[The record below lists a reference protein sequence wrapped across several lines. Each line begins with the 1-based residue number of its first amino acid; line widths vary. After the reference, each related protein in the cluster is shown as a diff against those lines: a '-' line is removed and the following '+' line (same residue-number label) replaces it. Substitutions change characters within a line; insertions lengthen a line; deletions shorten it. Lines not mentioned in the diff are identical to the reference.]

1 MSKQIQDAYIVAAT
15 RTPVGKAPRGM
26 FRNTRPDDMLAHV
39 LRSVVAQAP
48 GIDVSRID
56 DAIIGCAM
64 PEGEQGMNV
73 ARIGLLLAG
82 LPNTIAAQTINRFCS
97 SGLQAVA
104 LAADQIRLGN
114 AGLML
119 AGGTESMSMVPM
131 MGNKVALSPSVFA
144 NDENIAIAYGMGI
157 TAEKVAEEWKISRED
172 QDAFSLASHQKAIAA
187 IQAGE
192 FNDEISPCEIVSHV
206 PDLAGNTIRLRKA
219 LVDTDEGPRPD
230 STIEGLARLKPIF
243 RNGQFGGSVTAGNS
257 SQMSDGAGAVLL
269 ASEQAIKDYG
279 LTPLARFVSFSV
291 AGVRP
296 EVMGIGPIA
305 AIPKALKQAGLTRDQ
320 IDWIELNEAFAAQA
334 LAVIRDCGLDPSK
347 VNPLGGAIA
356 LGHPLGATGAVRTA
370 TIVHGMRRRQQKYGL
385 VTMCIGT
392 GMGAAGVFE
401 AV

>member
-1 MSKQIQDAYIVAAT
+1 MKQIQDAYIVAAT
-15 RTPVGKAPRGM
+15 RTPVGKAPKGV
-26 FRNTRPDDMLAHV
+26 FRNTRPDEMLAHV
-39 LRSVVAQAP
+39 LKAVIAQAP
-48 GIDVSRID
+48 GIDVNRID

-64 PEGEQGMNV
+64 PEAEQGMNV

-114 AGLML
+114 ADLML

-131 MGNKVALSPSVFA
+131 MGNKVALSPQVFA
-144 NDENIAIAYGMGI
+144 RDENVAIAYGMGI
-157 TAEKVAEEWKISRED
+157 TAEKVAEEWKVSRED
-172 QDAFSLASHQKAIAA
+172 QDAFALASHQKALAA
-187 IQAGE
+187 IAAGE
-192 FNDEISPCEIVSHV
+192 FRDEITPYEVIARV
-206 PDLAGNTIRLRKA
+206 PDIAGNTVRVKRT
-219 LVDTDEGPRPD
+219 LVEIDEGPRAD
-230 STIEGLARLKPIF
+230 TSMEALAKLKPVF

-257 SQMSDGAGAVLL
+257 SQMSDGAAAVLL
-269 ASEQAIKDYG
+269 ASESAVKQYG

-305 AIPKALKQAGLTRDQ
+305 AIPKALKQAGLAQDQ
-320 IDWIELNEAFAAQA
+320 LDWIELNEAFAAQA
-334 LAVIRDCGLDPSK
+334 LAVIRDCGLDPDK

-356 LGHPLGATGAVRTA
+356 LGHPLGATGAIRTA
-370 TIVHGMRRRQQKYGL
+370 TIVHGLRRRQQKYGM

-392 GMGAAGVFE
+392 GMGAAGIFE
-401 AV
+401 AL

>member
-1 MSKQIQDAYIVAAT
+1 MTKQVQEAYIVAAT
-15 RTPVGKAPRGM
+15 RTPVGKAPRGV

-48 GIDVSRID
+48 GIDASRIGD
-56 DAIIGCAM
+56 IIIGCAM

-73 ARIGLLLAG
+73 ARIGALLAG

-104 LAADQIRLGN
+104 LAADQIRLGQ
-114 AGLML
+114 ADLML

-144 NDENIAIAYGMGI
+144 NDENVMIAYGMGI
-157 TAEKVAEEWKISRED
+157 TAEKVAEEWKVSRED
-172 QDAFSLASHQKAIAA
+172 QDAFALASHQKAIAA

-192 FNDEISPCEIVSHV
+192 FDSEISPFEVISHLPDGNVIQEVRRIVK
-206 PDLAGNTIRLRKA
+206 L
-219 LVDTDEGPRPD
+219 DEGPRPD
-230 STIEGLARLKPIF
+230 SSLEGLAKLKPVF
-243 RNGQFGGSVTAGNS
+243 RNGQFGGTVTAGNS
-257 SQMSDGAGAVLL
+257 SQMSDGAAAVLL

-279 LTPLARFVSFSV
+279 LTPLAKFRSFSV

-305 AIPKALKQAGLTRDQ
+305 AIPKALKQAGLSIDA

-334 LAVIRDCGLDPSK
+334 LAVIRDSKLDPSK

-370 TIVHGMRRRQQKYGL
+370 TIVHGMRRRNQKYGL

-392 GMGAAGVFE
+392 GMGAAGIFE

>member
-1 MSKQIQDAYIVAAT
+1 MTKQVQEAYIVAAT
-15 RTPVGKAPRGM
+15 RTPVGKAPRGV

-48 GIDVSRID
+48 GIDVNRID

-73 ARIGLLLAG
+73 ARIGALLAG
-82 LPNTIAAQTINRFCS
+82 LPNTVAAQTINRFCS

-114 AGLML
+114 ADLML

-144 NDENIAIAYGMGI
+144 NNENVAIAYGMGI
-157 TAEKVAEEWKISRED
+157 TAEKVAEEWKVSRED
-172 QDAFSLASHQKAIAA
+172 QDAFALASHQKAIAA

-192 FNDEISPCEIVSHV
+192 FRSEITPYEVVSHL
-206 PDLAGNTIRLRKA
+206 PDLAGNTIRLKKT
-219 LVDTDEGPRPD
+219 LVEVDEGPRLD
-230 STIEGLARLKPIF
+230 TSLEGLGKLKPVF
-243 RNGQFGGSVTAGNS
+243 RNGQFGGTVTAGNS

-305 AIPKALKQAGLTRDQ
+305 AIPKALKQAGLTKDQ
-320 IDWIELNEAFAAQA
+320 LDWIELNEAFAAQA
-334 LAVIRDCGLDPSK
+334 LAVIRDSQLDPSK

-370 TIVHGMRRRQQKYGL
+370 TIVHGLRRRQQKYGM

-392 GMGAAGVFE
+392 GMGAAGIFE
-401 AV
+401 AL

>member
-1 MSKQIQDAYIVAAT
+1 MTKQIQDAYIVAAT
-15 RTPVGKAPRGM
+15 RTPVAKARGA

-39 LRSVVAQAP
+39 LRAAVAQAP
-48 GIDVSRID
+48 GIDVNRIE

-64 PEGEQGMNV
+64 PEAEQGMNV
-73 ARIGLLLAG
+73 ARIGVLLAG

-104 LAADQIRLGN
+104 LAADQIRLGQ
-114 AGLML
+114 ADLVL
-119 AGGTESMSMVPM
+119 AGGTESMTMVPM
-131 MGNKVALSPSVFA
+131 MGNKVALSPSVFEK
-144 NDENIAIAYGMGI
+144 DENVAIAYGMGI
-157 TAEKVAEEWKISRED
+157 TAEKVAEEWKVSRED
-172 QDAFSLASHQKAIAA
+172 QDAFALESHLKAIRA
-187 IQAGE
+187 IEAGE
-192 FNDEISPCEIVSHV
+192 FRDEITPLEVVSHI
-206 PDLAGNTIRLRKA
+206 PDLAGNAIRLKKT
-219 LVDTDEGPRPD
+219 LVDTDEGPRAG
-230 STIEGLARLKPIF
+230 STIEALAKLRPVF
-243 RNGQFGGSVTAGNS
+243 RNGQFGGTVTAGNS
-257 SQMSDGAGAVLL
+257 SQMSDGAGAVLV

-305 AIPKALKQAGLTRDQ
+305 AIPKALKQAGLTKDQ
-320 IDWIELNEAFAAQA
+320 LDWIELNEAFAAQA
-334 LAVIRDCGLDPSK
+334 LAVIRDSELDPSK

-370 TIVHGMRRRQQKYGL
+370 TIVHGLRRRQQKYGL

-401 AV
+401 AL